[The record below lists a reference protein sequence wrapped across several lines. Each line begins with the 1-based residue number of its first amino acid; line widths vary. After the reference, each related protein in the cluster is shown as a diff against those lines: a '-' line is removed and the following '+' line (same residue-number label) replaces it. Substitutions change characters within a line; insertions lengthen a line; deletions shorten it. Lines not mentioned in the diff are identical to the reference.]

1 MSSPERSM
9 QCYRADF
16 HIHSC
21 LSPCADITMT
31 PHQVVEKLL
40 ENHIDWAALTDHN
53 TTRNLAPF
61 ERVFKAA
68 GVAFLPGIEIQT
80 AEDIHVL
87 GYFPDIKTAQ
97 KAGERV
103 EEALPDIE
111 IDPEKNGYQ
120 LTLDEQDQ
128 FQDMVLKP
136 YGFPTALTL
145 DETVNLIEQ
154 FQGFAVYAHVE
165 RAMGVIVQL
174 GLIPQTPPNMPC
186 ELYMP
191 SKYQAYVSQLASRV
205 VFSSSDSHNL
215 DSFSEAKMMVK
226 CKNRTFEELKQAIK
240 KAHGREVML
249 CR

>member
-1 MSSPERSM
+1 M

-31 PHQVVEKLL
+31 PNEVVKQLVEK
-40 ENHIDWAALTDHN
+40 HIDWAALTDHN
-53 TTRNLAPF
+53 TTRNLRPF
-61 ERVFKAA
+61 ESVFKAA

-80 AEDIHVL
+80 VEDIHVL
-87 GYFPDIKTAQ
+87 GYFPDVEAAQ
-97 KAGERV
+97 KAGKEV
-103 EEALPDIE
+103 EEALPAIQ

-120 LTLDEQDQ
+120 LTVDEQDE

-136 YGFPTALTL
+136 FGFPTTLTL
-145 DETVNLIEQ
+145 DQTVALIRK
-154 FQGFAVYAHVE
+154 FNGIPVYAHVE

-174 GLIPQTPPNMPC
+174 GLIPQEPYDMAC

-191 SKYQAYVSQLASRV
+191 SKYQEYASQFASRT

-226 CKNRTFEELKQAIK
+226 CKSRSFDELERAIK
-240 KAHGREVML
+240 KIDGREVVL